1 MQPAWLI
8 TSSGGLSSGASAL
21 MVHSA
26 GLGRLSTCIGLALEG
41 EDERGG
47 LIADV
52 PMGLALQ
59 AGKEQRRSLEQ
70 HTAIWLKHSI
80 PSKVRQYNLGSVQVE
95 LGHTSWRH
103 LKGMQKHGYLSV
115 EAIPAGTF
123 MLYLGTICCPRIGQG
138 PHLLEDGVLGRH
150 PEGTSEEVGYLRI

>member
-41 EDERGG
+41 GDERGG

-59 AGKEQRRSLEQ
+59 AGKEQRGGAVSSSSAAWNNTL
-70 HTAIWLKHSI
+70 
-80 PSKVRQYNLGSVQVE
+80 PNG
-95 LGHTSWRH
+95 
-103 LKGMQKHGYLSV
+103 
-115 EAIPAGTF
+115 
-123 MLYLGTICCPRIGQG
+123 
-138 PHLLEDGVLGRH
+138 
-150 PEGTSEEVGYLRI
+150 